1 MRKIILALLAIFALC
16 VPAFAE
22 VYETVGQGKAGDVHV
37 KVTIEGGKIISVELG
52 EHGETPGI
60 YEPAAERVPAAIVAN
75 QSVNVDGVT
84 GATMT
89 SDAIK
94 EAVTK
99 ALVLA
104 GLNPEDYRKAEA
116 KRGEGVVLE
125 EKAKVVVVGGG
136 AAGMMAAIKLAQNGV
151 DVLSFRRHVLVKKRD
166 F

>member
-1 MRKIILALLAIFALC
+1 MKRSLLALIACMMFV
-16 VPAFAE
+16 VPAFSE
-22 VYETVGQGKAGDVHV
+22 VYETVGTGKAGDVHV
-37 KVTIEGGKIISVELG
+37 KVTIEGGKITAVELG

-116 KRGEGVVLE
+116 KRGE
-125 EKAKVVVVGGG
+125 
-136 AAGMMAAIKLAQNGV
+136 
-151 DVLSFRRHVLVKKRD
+151 
-166 F
+166 